1 LLILRIIKT
10 ENNIVWAKLTVYVT
24 ADGKRSPLGLKKLR
38 KIFVPISLLNKPS
51 PIVLTQ
57 SSKPIKRIGFW

>member
-1 LLILRIIKT
+1 M
-10 ENNIVWAKLTVYVT
+10 WAKLNVYVI
-24 ADGKRSPLGLKKLR
+24 AGGKGSPLGFKKLH
-38 KIFVPISLLNKPS
+38 KILVPISLLNKPS